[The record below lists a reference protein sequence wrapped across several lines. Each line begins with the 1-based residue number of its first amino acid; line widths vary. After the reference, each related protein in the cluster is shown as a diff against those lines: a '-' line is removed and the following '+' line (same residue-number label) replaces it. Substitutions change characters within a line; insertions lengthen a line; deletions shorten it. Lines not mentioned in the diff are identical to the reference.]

1 VKLLLDTHALI
12 WWLTGPERLNER
24 ARREIADLAN
34 DVYVSSATAWE
45 MAVKTGLGR
54 LPVPPNLQAWLPEQ
68 LSADR
73 LMVMPVTLTHALG
86 VKQLPLHHR
95 DPFDRLLI
103 AQAMTEDMLIVTRD
117 RIFQGYPVR
126 LLPC

>member
-1 VKLLLDTHALI
+1 MYFSQPSVLI
-12 WWLTGPERLNER
+12 QRTVS
-24 ARREIADLAN
+24 RRTTLAEIVN
-34 DVYVSSATAWE
+34 QHDVRH
-45 MAVKTGLGR
+45 GR
-54 LPVPPNLQAWLPEQ
+54 LTMSGNDP
-68 LSADR
+68 SAVGADCESWQRTRR
-73 LMVMPVTLTHALG
+73 LT
-86 VKQLPLHHR
+86 HHR